1 MPRQQ
6 TQNARLEMVPVET
19 NRESLQK
26 AIRQCS
32 PPSDFGGS
40 PRSSYLSIFRTSA
53 ACVLAML
60 LLLSVSCTS
69 QGSQQQQSRAPVP
82 VKVVHPSMGDVAVT
96 LAYTGEVKSGDQ
108 VDIVPSS
115 SGRIVDIFVEEGAE
129 VSAGMPLARLETDT
143 LEVQVRQADANLQS
157 AQSRLDTVLQG
168 ARPEEIAASR
178 AFLESLRNR
187 LRGMLNGGRPEE
199 IAAAEATRSSAR
211 AAVLKAQADLASA
224 QQRLDQLRNPAQAD
238 ISTAQLAVDS
248 TTATLASAQA
258 KFDDLKASPRP
269 ADVAAAQA
277 TLSSAQSA
285 VRAAESNLAIL
296 KLPLNKVTLQD
307 LINAYTGV
315 SIARGKL
322 ASDKERGASA
332 DIIAAD
338 EDALIL
344 AYRRLQVAEEEA
356 GTFKAGVSA
365 EQLIA
370 SQAALD
376 SARASV
382 DSAQAKLDLLMAG
395 PTSAD
400 FATAQSA
407 VDNARA
413 NLETSRIKLDRLKNP
428 VPADIAAAQA
438 VVESGE
444 AAIQTAL
451 ASVATAESNF
461 AKAKMPSSETDI
473 GTQRAL
479 LDQAEQQFSLV
490 QSKFTSPD
498 VAAATAGVAQV
509 QAALDL
515 ARLQLSKAT
524 LTAPFAAIVSKK
536 HFSKG
541 AFVSTQSAVFSLV
554 SKDLRVVFN
563 VEEST
568 IGRLKTGLPVTL
580 TTSAPGDRPFQGQI
594 KSIAPS
600 ADPTSRSFKIEASLA
615 PSAQQNI
622 VRSGMSV
629 NASVAVAQQL
639 GVLLVPKDAVIQQG
653 NKNFVFVVKDGVAE
667 RVEVEI
673 GLSDDRVSE
682 VRSGLDVDQQV
693 VVQGNKS
700 LRAQDRV
707 SIIQ

>member
-6 TQNARLEMVPVET
+6 THNSRLEVELV
-19 NRESLQK
+19 EKSGEPLQK
-26 AIRQCS
+26 AIRQYS
-32 PPSDFGGS
+32 PPSGFGGS
-40 PRSSYLSIFRTSA
+40 PLSPCSGIFRSA
-53 ACVLAML
+53 AALALVTL
-60 LLLSVSCTS
+60 LFLSMSCTS

-82 VKVVHPSMGDVAVT
+82 VKVVQPSKGDVAVT

-115 SGRIVDIFVEEGAE
+115 GGRIVDIFVEEGAE
-129 VSAGMPLARLETDT
+129 VAAGMPLARLETDT
-143 LEVQVRQADANLQS
+143 LEVQVRQADANLLS

-187 LRGMLNGGRPEE
+187 LQGMLNGGRSEE
-199 IAAAEATRSSAR
+199 IAAADAARASSR
-211 AAVLKAQADLASA
+211 AAVLKAQADLTSA
-224 QQRLDQLRNPAQAD
+224 QQKLDQLRNPTQAD
-238 ISTAQLAVDS
+238 VSTAQLAVDS
-248 TTATLASAQA
+248 SIAALTSAQA
-258 KFDDLKASPRP
+258 KLDDLKTSPKP
-269 ADVAAAQA
+269 ADVAAALA

-285 VRAAESNLAIL
+285 VRAAESNLTTL

-307 LINAYTGV
+307 LITAYV
-315 SIARGKL
+315 EVNLAREKL
-322 ASDKERGASA
+322 ASDKARGAA
-332 DIIAAD
+332 PATIAAD
-338 EDALIL
+338 EDAVNL
-344 AYRRLQVAEEEA
+344 AYRKLQVAEEAA

-365 EQLIA
+365 EQLLA

-395 PTSAD
+395 PTAVD
-400 FATAQSA
+400 FATAQSS

-428 VPADIAAAQA
+428 VSADIAAAQA
-438 VVESGE
+438 AVESGE
-444 AAIQTAL
+444 AAMQTAL
-451 ASVATAESNF
+451 SSVATAESNF

-490 QSKFTSPD
+490 QNKFTSPD

-524 LTAPFAAIVSKK
+524 LTAPFDAVVSKK
-536 HFSKG
+536 NFSKG
-541 AFVSTQSAVFSLV
+541 AFVGTQSAVFSLV

-563 VEEST
+563 VEEGA
-568 IGRLKTGLPVTL
+568 IGRLKTGLSVAL

-594 KSIAPS
+594 KSIAPA
-600 ADPTSRSFKIEASLA
+600 ADPSSRSFKIEASLA
-615 PSAQQNI
+615 SGPQQNI

-629 NASVAVAQQL
+629 NASVTVAQQR
-639 GVLLVPKDAVIQQG
+639 GVLLIPRDAVIQQG
-653 NKNFVFVVKDGVAE
+653 NKNFVFVVKDEVAD

-682 VRSGLDVDQQV
+682 VRSGLDADQQV
-693 VVQGNKS
+693 VVQGNKT

-707 SIIQ
+707 SIIK